1 MSKARA
7 RERAKLRKGKKRVTN
22 FDLPEQKLVPGRF
35 SPVTTSIKS
44 PRANNVRNL
53 SVTKRGANRSG

>member
-7 RERAKLRKGKKRVTN
+7 RERAKLRKGKKRISN
-22 FDLPEQKLVPGRF
+22 IDLPTEKFTPGRF
-35 SPVTTSIKS
+35 SPEVSTIKS
-44 PRANNVRNL
+44 PRINNVKNL

>member
-7 RERAKLRKGKKRVTN
+7 RERAKLRKGKKRVSSI
-22 FDLPEQKLVPGRF
+22 DLPSEKFRPGRF
-35 SPVTTSIKS
+35 SPESSTIKNPS
-44 PRANNVRNL
+44 VNNIKNL

>member
-7 RERAKLRKGKKRVTN
+7 RERAKLRQGKKRVSK
-22 FDLPEQKLVPGRF
+22 FDLPTEKFMPGKF
-35 SPVTTSIKS
+35 KPEASTIKS
-44 PRANNVRNL
+44 PRVNNVKNL

>member
-7 RERAKLRKGKKRVTN
+7 RERAKLRKGKKRVSSK
-22 FDLPEQKLVPGRF
+22 DLPSEKFRPGRF
-35 SPVTTSIKS
+35 SREASNIKN
-44 PRANNVRNL
+44 PRVNNVKNL

>member
-7 RERAKLRKGKKRVTN
+7 RERAKLKKGKKRVVN
-22 FDLPEQKLVPGRF
+22 SDLPTQKFAAGRF
-35 SPVTTSIKS
+35 NPESSTIKS
-44 PRANNVRNL
+44 PRANNVKNL

>member
-7 RERAKLRKGKKRVTN
+7 RERAKLRKGKKRVSKL
-22 FDLPEQKLVPGRF
+22 DLPAERFTPGRF
-35 SPVTTSIKS
+35 SSETSTIKS
-44 PRANNVRNL
+44 PRINNVKNL